1 MNYNPTLDAFRALA
15 RGPANLIPV
24 TREFA
29 ADLETPVSVYLK
41 LMEEPGASFLLE
53 SVEGGEQVGRYSF
66 VGVGIHRRIELH
78 GETITRMDEGS
89 ASLEVRAEQE
99 REPPGSRHGDILDTL
114 RAELGRYR
122 AAAVSGNCSK
132 ERTTS

>member
-1 MNYNPTLDAFRALA
+1 MDNTTNLMSEQFRPTLDEFRALA

-41 LMEEPGASFLLE
+41 LMDEPGASFLLE

-66 VGVGIHRRIELH
+66 VGVNPRG
-78 GETITRMDEGS
+78 TITLRGRVVERL
-89 ASLEVRAEQE
+89 SLI
-99 REPPGSRHGDILDTL
+99 HI
-114 RAELGRYR
+114 
-122 AAAVSGNCSK
+122 
-132 ERTTS
+132 